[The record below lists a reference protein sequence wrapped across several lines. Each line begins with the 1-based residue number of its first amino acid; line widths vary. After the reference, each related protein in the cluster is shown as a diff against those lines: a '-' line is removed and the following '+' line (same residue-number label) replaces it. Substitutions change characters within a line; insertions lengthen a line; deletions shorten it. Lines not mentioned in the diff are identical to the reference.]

1 MAARRRVDIFFIL
14 YLTAIVGF
22 IVVSK
27 EREQSNTEMQEMN
40 EQIVR
45 TLIPPV
51 PLHPERD
58 TLRCYV
64 DADSNGVVL
73 GDPFAFRTRMY
84 VRDISPED
92 DVTLSVH
99 SVIFNKTLTSPD
111 LVSLGSRTAVGEVH
125 DNIVAFPVAIT
136 FPRTGS
142 YEVNFTAHA
151 HRVHEVEAGVFAYRG
166 IRFDTTL
173 ISRRLI
179 REIERSAHPLTVLV
193 QDTSIDVSRPLQD
206 LQLSV
211 EHENITSA
219 VGFEE
224 ANRIRINLG
233 RSNPELS
240 IIRGSGA
247 LRRIA
252 RSDRSDEYEWRGTVS
267 SIPDTVIVEA
277 RVSRD
282 AGGKDIA
289 RASFAVSG
297 VLPFLPISRPEKVFS
312 GEEINFDISVSG
324 LDEPGRYSW
333 KLYEEAGR
341 GSRILKAEGRSSRV
355 LYRIPNSF
363 AGKTLI
369 VDARYAGQP
378 YRVYSRRSYVVGGSR
393 FILRVIEPPT
403 RIELAFPDR
412 APVASSFRFSAS
424 RYSNARFRGEQPV
437 ARLADVRVEIRNKQN
452 RELEA
457 EVWMVRKGEF
467 EFSLVDRKAIRKGGE
482 RVMLTV
488 HAGGSTVRRSLE
500 LF

>member
-1 MAARRRVDIFFIL
+1 VAARRRVDIFFIL

-27 EREQSNTEMQEMN
+27 EREKSNTEMQEMN

-64 DADSNGVVL
+64 DADSNGVVV
-73 GDPFAFRTRMY
+73 GDPVAFRTRMY

-99 SVIFNKTLTSPD
+99 SVVYNETLTSPD
-111 LVSLGSRTAVGEVH
+111 LVSLGIRTAVGQVH
-125 DNIVAFPVAIT
+125 DNIVAFPVAMI
-136 FPRTGS
+136 FPRTGRFD
-142 YEVNFTAHA
+142 VNFTARA
-151 HRVHEVEAGVFAYRG
+151 HRVHEVEDGVFTYRG

-173 ISRRLI
+173 ISRELI
-179 REIERSAHPLTVLV
+179 GEIEQSAHALTVIV
-193 QDTSIDVSRPLQD
+193 QDTSIDVSHPPQV
-206 LQLSV
+206 LQLSM
-211 EHENITSA
+211 ERETITSA
-219 VGFEE
+219 IGFEE
-224 ANRIRINLG
+224 TNRIQTNLG
-233 RSNPELS
+233 WANPDVSL
-240 IIRGSGA
+240 IRGGGS
-247 LRRIA
+247 LRRIS
-252 RSDRSDEYEWRGTVS
+252 RSDRGVEYEWRGMVS
-267 SIPDTVIVEA
+267 SIPDTVTVEA
-277 RVSRD
+277 RVSRG

-297 VLPFLPISRPEKVFS
+297 VLPFLPISRPEEAFS

-324 LDEPGRYSW
+324 LDEPARYSW
-333 KLYEEAGR
+333 KMYEEAGQ
-341 GSRILKAEGRSSRV
+341 GSKVLKAEGRSPRV

-369 VDARYAGQP
+369 VDARYDGQP
-378 YRVYSRRSYVVGGSR
+378 YRVYSRRSYVMGGSR

-412 APVASSFRFSAS
+412 ATVSSIFHFSAS
-424 RYSNARFRGEQPV
+424 RYSNARFRGEQPI
-437 ARLADVRVEIRNKQN
+437 ARLADVEVELRDQQN
-452 RELEA
+452 RELEVD
-457 EVWMVRKGEF
+457 VWMVRKGEF
-467 EFSLVDRKAIRKGGE
+467 EFSLVNRKAVRKGGE
-482 RVMLTV
+482 RVMLTIR
-488 HAGGSTVRRSLE
+488 AGGSTARRSLE